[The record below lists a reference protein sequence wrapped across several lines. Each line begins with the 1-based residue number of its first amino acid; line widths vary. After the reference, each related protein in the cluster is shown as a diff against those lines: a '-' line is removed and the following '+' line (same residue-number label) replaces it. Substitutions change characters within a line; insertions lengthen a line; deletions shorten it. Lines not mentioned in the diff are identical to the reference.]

1 MSNGIC
7 LTALLR
13 MPKKQGR
20 RLARK
25 LLESPQ
31 SSDDSTIST
40 ESTATVPPAPR
51 YVLRYFFDC
60 ATGTCLWAGD
70 QATAAAFDYPVDLY
84 MLNLPESLSKFG
96 DQVIDRWTV
105 LYDQKRISKSNP
117 EFLAF
122 CEDARQLLAMLRDH
136 LGPEFE
142 VLDESRLTAMVQ
154 DSGGPITT

>member
-20 RLARK
+20 RLVRK

-31 SSDDSTIST
+31 SGDDSTSST
-40 ESTATVPPAPR
+40 ESASTEPPSPR

-96 DQVIDRWTV
+96 DQLIDRWTV

-122 CEDARQLLAMLRDH
+122 CEDARQLLTMLREY
-136 LGPEFE
+136 LGAEFE
-142 VLDESRLTAMVQ
+142 VLDESGVTAIFP
-154 DSGGPITT
+154 DSSEPTA